1 MSLRKVIWSLVF
13 VVGLLGNLEAQKIT
27 ITGKL
32 ADAKTQEPLIG
43 ALVYLLSNKK
53 IGTSTDEK
61 GNFTLSFEYVKDTLV
76 FEYIGYKTK
85 KATFSNQPRQVFSL
99 LLEEESSEI
108 EAITVTPGENPAWAI
123 MRKVVKNKSKND
135 KRSLAAY
142 ECDIYNRIEGYVNE
156 GEKGLSNLRVM
167 KDMAKAA
174 QKQPALRDSKG
185 KVLIPILV
193 SESFSRFF
201 YLGKPE
207 KERED
212 VKATNLT
219 GLGLENAEGFGQILT
234 GGKLNEYNFYRNQM
248 NILDKYFTS
257 PIADGWRLKY
267 DYDLLD
273 SVLVDKDTCYVLN
286 IVPRNRQDLVF
297 EGKMWITKTDYALK
311 KIEVQMT
318 KEANINFVKGIK
330 IKQSLFR
337 SPQQGAWLPEQTDF
351 EVEVSEFSEILPNV
365 YVKTHTQY
373 QNYLINEPKTKEFYS
388 EQPPPPRNE
397 IKEQNYWQTFRAKDS
412 TLLKQL
418 DIYAIIDSIKTIP
431 SVKRYTTALTIL
443 STGYYEMNGID
454 LGHYARYYAW
464 NDVEGHRLGLSLR
477 TNYLLSRNF
486 TCKGRIAYGTKD
498 EKLKYGLELS
508 QVLSRKYFTQIGVR
522 RSEDIEPLFVLAQAD
537 NLPDI
542 FITSTRFFQ
551 LSARRPF
558 FKKETALFLE
568 SQFAPSWK
576 QKITFQH
583 RNLIPEHTFAYK
595 TKKEGDLAS
604 DIQTNEIVLQTTFRK
619 GGNRVRLLDNSEI
632 YVGGGATP
640 RITLTSTFGFQGIAG
655 GMFNYQQFTLD
666 ISKKNARIFGIGHAN
681 YLISAGYLF
690 GEVPFPLL
698 RVHLGNNTPFL
709 IEKAFNQMNG
719 FEFVSDHY
727 VSLNYTHYLEGLLFN
742 RLPVFKKANKFLDW
756 RLVLSFNAVYGG
768 LRDAN
773 KQLIAEFD
781 REGNPLPLVQSLTFE
796 KPYIEVG
803 YGIDNILKFFRID
816 FFHRLTYLDRNTAKP
831 FGIKFSAEVKL

>member
-1 MSLRKVIWSLVF
+1 MKTLKTIGLFIWLF
-13 VVGLLGNLEAQKIT
+13 GFLGNLQAQKIT

-53 IGTSTDEK
+53 IGTATDAE

-76 FEYIGYKTK
+76 FEYVGYQSK
-85 KATFSNQPRQVFSL
+85 KIPFSNQPRQVFSL

-123 MRKVVKNKSKND
+123 MRKVVKNKSLND
-135 KRSLAAY
+135 KRSLKAF
-142 ECDIYNRIEGYVNE
+142 ECDTYNRIEAYVNE

-167 KDMAKAA
+167 KDMARAA
-174 QKQPALRDSKG
+174 EKIPALRDSKG

-219 GLGLENAEGFGQILT
+219 GLGLESAEGFGQILT

-267 DYDLLD
+267 DYDLID
-273 SVLVDKDTCYVLN
+273 SVLVDKDSCYVLN

-297 EGKMWITKTDYALK
+297 EGRMWITKTDYALK
-311 KIEVQMT
+311 KIDVKMT
-318 KEANINFVKGIK
+318 QEANINFVKGIK
-330 IKQSLFR
+330 IQQTLFR
-337 SPQQGAWLPEQTDF
+337 SPQGAWLPEKTDF
-351 EVEVSEFSEILPNV
+351 EVEVSEFSEILPNI
-365 YVKTHTQY
+365 YVKTHTKHQS
-373 QNYLINEPKTKEFYS
+373 YLINEPKNKDFYN
-388 EQPPPPRNE
+388 ELPPPPQNE
-397 IKEQNYWQTFRAKDS
+397 IKEQSYWQNFRKKDS
-412 TLLKQL
+412 TLVGQI
-418 DIYAIIDSIKTIP
+418 DVYAIIDSLKTIP
-431 SVKRYTTALTIL
+431 SVQRYTTALTIL
-443 STGYYEMNGID
+443 STGYYEMKGLD
-454 LGHYARYYAW
+454 MGHYARYYAW
-464 NDVEGHRLGLSLR
+464 NDVEGHRLGLSFR

-486 TCKGRIAYGTKD
+486 TFKGRLAYGTRD
-498 EKLKYGLELS
+498 TRFKYGVEVS
-508 QVLSRKYFTQIGVR
+508 QVLSRKRFTQIGFR
-522 RSEDIEPLFVLAQAD
+522 RSEDIEPLFVLAQGD

-542 FITSTRFFQ
+542 FVTSTRFFQ

-558 FKKETALFLE
+558 FKKETAFFVE

-583 RNLIPEHTFAYK
+583 RSLLPEHAFAYK
-595 TKKEGDLAS
+595 VEGTNDLAK
-604 DIQTNEIVLQTTFRK
+604 DIHTNEIILQTTFRR
-619 GGNRVRLLDNSEI
+619 GGNRVRLMDNSEI
-632 YVGGGATP
+632 FIGGGASP
-640 RITLTSTFGFQGIAG
+640 KITLTSTFGFQGIAG
-655 GMFNYQQFTLD
+655 GMFNYQQFILD

-681 YLISAGYLF
+681 YYISAGYLF

-727 VSLNYTHYLEGLLFN
+727 VSLNYSHYLEGFLFN
-742 RLPVFKKANKFLDW
+742 RLPLFKKANKFLDW
-756 RLVLSFNAVYGG
+756 RLVLSLNAVCGG
-768 LRDAN
+768 LREAN
-773 KQLIAEFD
+773 RNLIAQTD
-781 REGNPLPLVQSLTFE
+781 NNGNLLDLVQSLSFD
-796 KPYIEVG
+796 KPYIEIG

-816 FFHRLTYLDRNTAKP
+816 FFHRLTYLDRSTAKP

>member
-1 MSLRKVIWSLVF
+1 MKLLQNICLLALFLGFLGSLQ
-13 VVGLLGNLEAQKIT
+13 AQKIT

-32 ADAKTQEPLIG
+32 ADAKTQEPLVG

-53 IGTSTDEK
+53 IGTSTDAEGK
-61 GNFTLSFEYVKDTLV
+61 FALSFEYVKDTIV
-76 FEYIGYKTK
+76 FEYIGYQTK
-85 KATFSNQPRQVFSL
+85 KLPFGKQPQQVFSL
-99 LLEEESSEI
+99 LLEEESSQI

-123 MRKVVKNKSKND
+123 MRKVVKNKSRNN
-135 KRSLAAY
+135 KRSLQAY
-142 ECDIYNRIEGYVNE
+142 ECDTYNRIEGYVNE

-174 QKQPALRDSKG
+174 RKIPALRDGKG
-185 KVLIPILV
+185 KTLIPILV

-219 GLGLENAEGFGQILT
+219 GLGLESAEGFGQILT

-273 SVLVDKDTCYVLN
+273 SVLVDKDTCYLLN

-297 EGKMWITKTDYALK
+297 EGKMWITKQDYALK

-318 KEANINFVKGIK
+318 QEANINFVRGIK
-330 IKQSLFR
+330 IKQTLFR
-337 SPQQGAWLPEQTDF
+337 SPQGAWLPEKTDF
-351 EVEVSEFSEILPNV
+351 EVEVSEFSEILPNI
-365 YVKTHTQY
+365 YVKTHTQH
-373 QNYLINEPKTKEFYS
+373 QNYLINEPKSKEFYN
-388 EQPPPPRNE
+388 EPPPPPQNE
-397 IKEQNYWQTFRAKDS
+397 VKEPSYWQAYRAKDS
-412 TLLKQL
+412 TLLEQV
-418 DIYAIIDSIKTIP
+418 DVYAVIDSLKTIP
-431 SVKRYTTALTIL
+431 SVQRYTTALTIL
-443 STGYYEMNGID
+443 STGYYEMKGLD

-464 NDVEGHRLGLSLR
+464 NDIEGHRLGLSFR

-486 TCKGRIAYGTKD
+486 TLKGRLAYGTRDTKF
-498 EKLKYGLELS
+498 KYGVELN
-508 QVLSRKYFTQIGVR
+508 QVLSRKHFTQIGLR
-522 RSEDIEPLFVLAQAD
+522 RSEDIEALFILAQGN

-542 FITSTRFFQ
+542 FVASSRFLE

-558 FKKETALFLE
+558 FKKETAFFVE

-583 RNLIPEHTFAYK
+583 RSLFPEHIFAYK
-595 TKKEGDLAS
+595 VEGSQDLAKDVHTS
-604 DIQTNEIVLQTTFRK
+604 EVVLQTTFRK

-632 YVGGGATP
+632 YIGGGTTP
-640 RITLTSTFGFQGIAG
+640 KITLTSTFGFQGVAG
-655 GMFNYQQFTLD
+655 GMFNYQQFILD
-666 ISKKNARIFGIGHAN
+666 ISKKNARAFGLGSAN
-681 YLISAGYLF
+681 YFISAGYLF
-690 GEVPFPLL
+690 GQVPFPLL

-709 IEKAFNQMNG
+709 IERAFSQMNG

-727 VSLNYTHYLEGLLFN
+727 VSLNYSHYLEGFLFN
-742 RLPVFKKANKFLDW
+742 RLPLLKRANKFLDW
-756 RLVLSFNAVYGG
+756 RLVLSFNTLFGG

-773 KQLIAEFD
+773 RNLIAQTD
-781 REGNPLPLVQSLTFE
+781 NNGNPLLSVQSLSFE

-816 FFHRLTYLDRNTAKP
+816 FFHRLTYLDRSTAKP
-831 FGIKFSAEVKL
+831 FGIKFLAEVKL